1 MGTFF
6 KGRETILVG
15 RPGFKPGGWRHAS
28 PGGFDSHSLPP
39 YSFPPFCAAG
49 AAPPSCGAPL
59 ALRGGTHQAARQ
71 LRLRGCAPRCSL
83 LAGAPFVTEG
93 ERHD

>member
-1 MGTFF
+1 MMGTFF

-39 YSFPPFCAAG
+39 FSFIPPCAAG
-49 AAPPSCGAPL
+49 AAPPLLWRNFGTSRGDAPCGPAEPAPWVPH
-59 ALRGGTHQAARQ
+59 AL
-71 LRLRGCAPRCSL
+71 
-83 LAGAPFVTEG
+83 
-93 ERHD
+93 